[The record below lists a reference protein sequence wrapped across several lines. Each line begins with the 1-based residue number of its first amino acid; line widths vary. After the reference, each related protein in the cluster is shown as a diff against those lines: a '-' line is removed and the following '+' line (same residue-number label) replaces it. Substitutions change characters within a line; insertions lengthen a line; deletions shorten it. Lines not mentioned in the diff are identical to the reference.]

1 MKQVIAHHIN
11 ALSSTVFDFT
21 VGLVQPKKAPRL
33 VTDLVSKLLD
43 LPRGTLVESSR
54 VSRHSSISF
63 SMVGDYVLIKGY
75 AADPLTLGQVWVHA
89 ATMGIAG
96 TVVQLCRFQS
106 RNRANGTANF
116 SVSDDYDLIEVT
128 DIIDPVIVN
137 EYSPGILRVILP
149 VDIDMLV

>member
-1 MKQVIAHHIN
+1 
-11 ALSSTVFDFT
+11 
-21 VGLVQPKKAPRL
+21 
-33 VTDLVSKLLD
+33 
-43 LPRGTLVESSR
+43 
-54 VSRHSSISF
+54 
-63 SMVGDYVLIKGY
+63 MVGDYVLIKGY
-75 AADPLTLGQVWVHA
+75 ADPLTLGQVWVHA

-116 SVSDDYDLIEVT
+116 RVSDDYDLIEVT